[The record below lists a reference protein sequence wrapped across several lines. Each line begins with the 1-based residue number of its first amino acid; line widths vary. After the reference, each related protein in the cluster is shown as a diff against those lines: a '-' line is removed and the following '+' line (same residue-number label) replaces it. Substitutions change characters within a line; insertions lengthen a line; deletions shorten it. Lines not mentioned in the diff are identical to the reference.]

1 MLRTLQF
8 KKFKRTLK
16 NQTLPPLKQTFKKK
30 GKINLG
36 HFSLKIK
43 KFLLFGRRL
52 LISSKKKKN
61 SIRSA

>member
-36 HFSLKIK
+36 HFSLKNI
-43 KFLLFGRRL
+43 
-52 LISSKKKKN
+52 N
-61 SIRSA
+61 SIVQKKTSNFFKKD